1 VNICCARA
9 CHPTIDASRV
19 LDTLGLDRSGYI
31 VVSAHREEN
40 IDSEVNFGKL
50 ADVLNGMAAQW
61 ALPVIVSTHPRTQK
75 RIDAA
80 GVSFHP
86 RVRLLKPLGFTD
98 YVNLQMHARVVLSDS
113 GTITEESSILN
124 FPAINIREAHERPE
138 GMEEA
143 SVMMTGLDLE
153 RILQA
158 TIILEDQGR
167 GEQRTLRPVADY
179 SMPQVS
185 EKVVRIIHSYR
196 EDVMR
201 TVWRQTV
208 S

>member
-1 VNICCARA
+1 
-9 CHPTIDASRV
+9 
-19 LDTLGLDRSGYI
+19 
-31 VVSAHREEN
+31 
-40 IDSEVNFGKL
+40 
-50 ADVLNGMAAQW
+50 
-61 ALPVIVSTHPRTQK
+61 
-75 RIDAA
+75 
-80 GVSFHP
+80 
-86 RVRLLKPLGFTD
+86 
-98 YVNLQMHARVVLSDS
+98 
-113 GTITEESSILN
+113 
-124 FPAINIREAHERPE
+124 
-138 GMEEA
+138 MEEA

-196 EDVMR
+196 DYVMR